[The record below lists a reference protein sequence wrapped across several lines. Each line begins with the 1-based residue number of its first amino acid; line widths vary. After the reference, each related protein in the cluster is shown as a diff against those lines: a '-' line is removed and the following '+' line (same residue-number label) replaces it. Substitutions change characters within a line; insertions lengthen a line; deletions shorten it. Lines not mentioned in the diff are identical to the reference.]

1 MHNAIWYTIAMYN
14 YIEMVKISPFWEV
27 DFGGEVWV
35 QAGWVGPSESTVAY
49 SGTDVGTKVYTYIE
63 IQ

>member
-1 MHNAIWYTIAMYN
+1 MF
-14 YIEMVKISPFWEV
+14 KISPFGEV

-35 QAGWVGPSESTVAY
+35 RAGWVGTSESTVAY

-63 IQ
+63 TQ